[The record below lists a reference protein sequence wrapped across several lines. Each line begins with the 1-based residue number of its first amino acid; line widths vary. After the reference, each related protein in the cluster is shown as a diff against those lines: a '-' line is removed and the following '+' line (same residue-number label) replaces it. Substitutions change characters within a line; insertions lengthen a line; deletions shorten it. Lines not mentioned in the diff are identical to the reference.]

1 MLTLYTW
8 NTPNGRKISL
18 MLEECG
24 LPYQIEKID
33 IMKGDQFTP
42 AYQAISP
49 NGKIPALVDTDGP
62 NGEPFALFES
72 GAILVYLAE
81 KTGRFL
87 PASGPERYRTLQ
99 WLMFQMGGFGPMLGQ
114 AHHFGRF
121 APEKIPYAI
130 ERYQR
135 EANRLYGVLDRE
147 LAQRPY
153 IAGEYSIADM
163 ALYPWA
169 LRHEWQGVSLE
180 AYPAVAAWM
189 SRLAERPAIQRG
201 MAVEMS

>member
-72 GAILVYLAE
+72 GAILIYLAE
-81 KTGRFL
+81 KTSRFL